1 MDVRIAEDAE
11 ALAREAA
18 AIVAGLAGQR
28 PDALILAATGETP
41 IGPYRELA
49 RLRELGV
56 LDTSRLRV
64 AQLDEYLGLEEDDP
78 RSLFGWMHRAL
89 LAPLEI
95 DAGRVI
101 RFATDHPNAEL
112 AAGMYDRQV
121 DAAGGID
128 LAILGLGLNG
138 HLGFNEPPSRADAPT
153 RTVSLDPGTLASNAT
168 YWPNAVV
175 PERAVTAGM
184 STILSARRV
193 LLLVSGSRKAK
204 ILDRILRSAPDPA
217 LPASH
222 LHDHPDTIVLADRD
236 ARPKGPPDA

>member
-1 MDVRIAEDAE
+1 MDVRITEDVE
-11 ALAREAA
+11 TFAREAA
-18 AIVAGLAGQR
+18 AIVAGLVAQR

-41 IGPYRELA
+41 IGSYRQLA
-49 RLRELGV
+49 RLRERGA
-56 LDTSRLRV
+56 LDTARLRV
-64 AQLDEYLGLEEDDP
+64 AQLDEYLGLQKGDP
-78 RSLFGWMHRAL
+78 RSLFGWLDRAL
-89 LAPLEI
+89 LEPLEI

-101 RFATDHPNAEL
+101 RFATDHQDTEL
-112 AAGMYDRQV
+112 VPGAYDMQV
-121 DAAGGID
+121 EAAGGID

-193 LLLVSGSRKAK
+193 LLLVSGSRKAA
-204 ILDRILRSAPDPA
+204 ILDRILRSASDAA

-236 ARPKGPPDA
+236 AGPKMPSDA

>member
-1 MDVRIAEDAE
+1 MDVRIVEDAG

-18 AIVAGLAGQR
+18 AIVAGIAAQQ
-28 PDALILAATGETP
+28 PNALILAATGETP
-41 IGPYRELA
+41 IGSYRELA
-49 RLRELGV
+49 RLRERGV
-56 LDTSRLRV
+56 LETSRLRV
-64 AQLDEYLGLEEDDP
+64 AQLDEYLGLQQGDP
-78 RSLFGWMHRAL
+78 RSLFGWLDRAL
-89 LAPLEI
+89 LEPLEI

-101 RFATDHPNAEL
+101 RFATDHPDAEL
-112 AAGMYDRQV
+112 APSAYDMQV
-121 DAAGGID
+121 EAAGGID

-153 RTVSLDPGTLASNAT
+153 RTVSLDPATLASNAT

-193 LLLVSGSRKAK
+193 LLLVSGSRKAA
-204 ILDRILRSAPDPA
+204 ILDRILRSAPDRE

-236 ARPKGPPDA
+236 ARPKGQPDA